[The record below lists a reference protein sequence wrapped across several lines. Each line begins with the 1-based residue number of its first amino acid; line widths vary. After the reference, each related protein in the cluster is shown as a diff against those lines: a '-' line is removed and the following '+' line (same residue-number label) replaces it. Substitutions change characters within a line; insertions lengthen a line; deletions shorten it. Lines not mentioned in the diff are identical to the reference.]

1 MKIFFCTQIE
11 YLRHVLSNKCVLVDL
26 RKIENVVRWSKP
38 EDKTEVRFFLGL
50 VTYMKK
56 YVRDF
61 AKIAA
66 SMTNFLKDKFEIIT
80 WSRDYHESF
89 EALKKP
95 LTKAPDLRIM
105 NPLKGMLVLCTYA
118 SDMAIGV
125 VLM

>member
-1 MKIFFCTQIE
+1 
-11 YLRHVLSNKCVLVDL
+11 
-26 RKIENVVRWSKP
+26 
-38 EDKTEVRFFLGL
+38 
-50 VTYMKK
+50 MKK

-66 SMTNFLKDKFEIIT
+66 PMTNFLKDKFEIIT

-95 LTKAPDLRIM
+95 LTEAPDLRIM
-105 NPLKGMLVLCTYA
+105 NPLKSMLVLCTYA

-125 VLM
+125 VLI